1 MEKDILVILM
11 VAFGLFA
18 IVMFILFFVYLK
30 KYYNNK
36 HLEEDYKRDIEE
48 TSDPNETFVEP
59 VPIKEEEANSSYD
72 EPPIEPKEKLNDV
85 KVVEP
90 SSKVSESDDM
100 EFVPIKKK

>member
-36 HLEEDYKRDIEE
+36 NIDEDYKKQIDEE
-48 TSDPNETFVEP
+48 VIDDGVEE
-59 VPIKEEEANSSYD
+59 VI
-72 EPPIEPKEKLNDV
+72 PPINGIIPPVD
-85 KVVEP
+85 VVEP
-90 SSKVSESDDM
+90 HIEEVPQVDNLESDM
-100 EFVPIKKK
+100 EFIPVKKK